1 LYGEPSDRVLAL
13 SGDAQDI
20 RAGEHAALWPL
31 MALIVLMGVL
41 SPWWMRAIDQAVG
54 APLAAL
60 APHPTDNKTVRRMGH
75 PEFVSSRENSSVR
88 QGN

>member
-31 MALIVLMGVL
+31 LALIVLMGVL

-54 APLAAL
+54 APLNHGVVATSNIAAS
-60 APHPTDNKTVRRMGH
+60 G
-75 PEFVSSRENSSVR
+75 
-88 QGN
+88 GN